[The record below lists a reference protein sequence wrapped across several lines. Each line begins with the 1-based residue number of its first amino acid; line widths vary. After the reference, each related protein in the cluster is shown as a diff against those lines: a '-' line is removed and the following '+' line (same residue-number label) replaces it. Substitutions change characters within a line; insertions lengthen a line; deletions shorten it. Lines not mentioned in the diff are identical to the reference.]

1 MGFGGIS
8 EWFRILGVWSDASSL
23 FPDWVFRAL
32 EIVLRNVV
40 IQGDCDSGK
49 FYWQIYM
56 TSWDFNWFWGFQ
68 RYVYDRLF
76 FLGVLGIL
84 EEIIMSAN
92 ISQNLK
98 NQKKRSCRWIVAIQ
112 RYRLF
117 CFWVLFFGQVYGQ
130 LLVVQMF
137 VGFCWRIHGNS
148 LL

>member
-8 EWFRILGVWSDASSL
+8 ERFRILGVWSDASSL
-23 FPDWVFRAL
+23 FLDWVFRAL

-40 IQGDCDSGK
+40 IQGDCDSVE

-84 EEIIMSAN
+84 GSHYVGEYLSKLKKPKEEIVSLN
-92 ISQNLK
+92 SCNSKISFV
-98 NQKKRSCRWIVAIQ
+98 R
-112 RYRLF
+112 
-117 CFWVLFFGQVYGQ
+117 FWVLFFGQVYGQ

>member
-8 EWFRILGVWSDASSL
+8 ERFRILGVWSDASSL
-23 FPDWVFRAL
+23 FLDWVFRAL

-40 IQGDCDSGK
+40 IQGDCDSGE

-84 EEIIMSAN
+84 GSHYVGEYLSKLKKPKEEIVSLNSCNSKISFVLLLGFVFWTGIWPVIGCSDVCRVLLAN
-92 ISQNLK
+92 P
-98 NQKKRSCRWIVAIQ
+98 W
-112 RYRLF
+112 
-117 CFWVLFFGQVYGQ
+117 
-130 LLVVQMF
+130 
-137 VGFCWRIHGNS
+137 
-148 LL
+148 